1 MCLIKEALSLP
12 VLFVVPIPELHIL
25 MGFVNKMARF
35 IRKKWDKG
43 FDLWVYGLGCVRKG
57 YHSGDYEGGA
67 CRDILKNCDKLEH
80 VLPQDLKPL
89 VVTFQKFD
97 KVVAGTFG
105 FTLDP
110 NYREIIAV
118 FKESFKNAQEY
129 CASVLGA
136 ELTVNWKIHCVTAHL
151 EEFISRTGH
160 SLGRYNEQCIEASHA
175 ALKPLVRNYGLSVRH
190 ENSGIKSRRIC
201 ETFSS
206 QNI

>member
-1 MCLIKEALSLP
+1 M
-12 VLFVVPIPELHIL
+12 
-25 MGFVNKMARF
+25 
-35 IRKKWDKG
+35 
-43 FDLWVYGLGCVRKG
+43 
-57 YHSGDYEGGA
+57 
-67 CRDILKNCDKLEH
+67 
-80 VLPQDLKPL
+80 
-89 VVTFQKFD
+89 VTFQKFD

-151 EEFISRTGH
+151 EDFISRTGH

-175 ALKPLVRNYGLSVRH
+175 AIKPLVRNYGLSVRH
-190 ENSGIKSRRIC
+190 QNSGIKSRHIC